1 MKCLK
6 KTIMK
11 RIFTL
16 LFIVTSLTMRVSA
29 QGLVINEVDY
39 DQSGV
44 DFNEFIE
51 LYNGGSSAVNLGDYA
66 VLLFNGNST
75 SLAVYDTLLL
85 PAQSLNP
92 GSYFVICGLGSSLP
106 NCDMSFADSSNQIQN
121 GPPDAIAIVS
131 IAGASFIDALSYEG
145 SCPAPFVEGTGLPI
159 GDSDTIVA
167 DTIEGPFISIGRF
180 PDGNDSNNNSVDFAR
195 QCKTPGAPNS
205 NSASNCSGTAGIARP
220 SLANNW
226 MVYPNPSR
234 GTVHF
239 DFGKDALRVSTITI
253 YDILGNELQ
262 RMDASVNTTIY
273 TLDMSDF
280 NSGVYFVKVATDGGE
295 AMKRIV
301 VKK

>member
-1 MKCLK
+1 MYLK

-16 LFIVTSLTMRVSA
+16 LFLVTSITVHVSA

-39 DQSGV
+39 DQSSV

-51 LYNGGSSAVNLGDYA
+51 LYNSGSSAVNLGDYA
-66 VLLFNGNST
+66 VLLFNGNSA
-75 SLAVYDTLLL
+75 SLAVYDTILL

-92 GSYFVICGLGSSLP
+92 GGYFVICGLGSSLP
-106 NCDMSFADSSNQIQN
+106 NCDLSFADSSNQIQN
-121 GPPDAIAIVS
+121 GSPDAIGIIS

-145 SCPAPFVEGTGLPI
+145 SCPAPFVEGTGLPT

-167 DTIEGPFISIGRF
+167 DTVEGPFISIGRF

-205 NSASNCSGTAGIARP
+205 NSAANCSGTAGINRP
-220 SLANNW
+220 SLQNNW

-234 GTVHF
+234 GMVHF
-239 DFGKDALRVSTITI
+239 DFGKDALRVTGITI
-253 YDILGNELQ
+253 YDILGNELRQ
-262 RMDASVNTTIY
+262 IDVNATTAIY
-273 TLDMSDF
+273 SLDLSEY
-280 NSGVYFVKVATDGGE
+280 NSGVYFVKVATENGE